1 MSGVGMM
8 MLGSGGDLVKIFNA
22 AISSSSTSPTNASAA
37 YRISSTGSIDS
48 VRSPEGTTSLGSW
61 VVPTTSASKYEAMAT
76 VTSGTLTTGTT
87 GSFISCAASPTWT
100 RAATTTVGSPFEAII
115 TVDIRLIGTTTVLT
129 TASITLTAD
138 KQ

>member
-8 MLGSGGDLVKIFNA
+8 MLGSGGDLVKISNA
-22 AISSSSTSPTNASAA
+22 AISSVNSGGNASAA
-37 YRISSTGSIDS
+37 YRISNTGSIDS

-76 VTSGTLTTGTT
+76 VTSGSLSLGTT
-87 GSFISCAASPTWT
+87 GSFINCAASPMWT
-100 RAATTTVGSPFEAII
+100 RNATVVGTFTAVI

-129 TASITLTAD
+129 TASITLTAER
-138 KQ
+138 QP

>member
-8 MLGSGGDLVKIFNA
+8 MLGSGGDLVKISNA
-22 AISSSSTSPTNASAA
+22 TISSVNSGGNASAA

-76 VTSGTLTTGTT
+76 VTSGSLSLGTT
-87 GSFISCAASPTWT
+87 GSFINCSASPMWT
-100 RAATTTVGSPFEAII
+100 RNATVVGTFTAVI

-129 TASITLTAD
+129 TASITLTAER
-138 KQ
+138 QP